1 MPDPAPAAQPAPGPP
16 PPAAPPPPPP
26 APAVVIHDSDSE
38 EESGGSGGEGAA
50 EGAAGDK
57 RGRSRRTCED
67 RWNHFVEKNTHARIG
82 GSEYCAVDTSSG
94 KMQAFLEKKDLTC
107 KLCATTISGARNLA
121 NVSRHFTTASHME
134 KLGRLL
140 KPPPNT
146 LYRFSVAAGA
156 AAPLDVSKFDRRA
169 LLAMGA
175 VGCGVDK
182 SNVHKLYSGCMGTLA
197 QMLMSTG
204 GAPAS
209 ATTVARDLKRGVTM
223 LDEKMKEKL
232 KGKFVAVCVDEA
244 TCRLGGRGRPLGLLL
259 EGAGLEPILV
269 DLFWS
274 LRDEEAGEGA
284 AGGGHPLLAMGQA
297 MGAAAGGGGGG
308 GGGGGAAAPLPRR
321 PSEVAAVRIKE
332 RLAEL
337 GVPLENVTCLMADN
351 SFFGDALANILNVMR
366 ARCTSHVLALC
377 FEALVKEL
385 KLFVLCTS
393 GLSAVISAG
402 GGTARREALRA
413 AGLTPSSLSCV
424 ATRWCQQQDV
434 AAYLL
439 SEVNGE
445 RVFLTVR
452 KLLAEHPAFQPRK
465 KPAVQGGGGAAAQPE
480 EEVPAPPE
488 DVEDADK
495 VQVAGQ
501 GMVNAGKLLA
511 SVKVAFGAGARL
523 SNAGLL
529 ETCLV
534 VGALAKTLPAV
545 LTVCG
550 GKASNIPA
558 GLPDR
563 LAGVRDP
570 WLEVCLDEALVS
582 IPISAAIKMMQLPA
596 ADETQLIK
604 EYAPAVVR
612 ACKAALGQYDKYMP
626 DALAQLQR
634 RLRFEPSLM
643 PEQLVIPPGTFLTP
657 AM

>member
-1 MPDPAPAAQPAPGPP
+1 
-16 PPAAPPPPPP
+16 
-26 APAVVIHDSDSE
+26 
-38 EESGGSGGEGAA
+38 
-50 EGAAGDK
+50 
-57 RGRSRRTCED
+57 
-67 RWNHFVEKNTHARIG
+67 
-82 GSEYCAVDTSSG
+82 VDTSGS
-94 KMQAFLEKKDLTC
+94 KKQAFLDSKELTC
-107 KLCATTISGARNLA
+107 KLCATTISGAANSANL
-121 NVSRHFTTASHME
+121 SRHFKIASHKD
-134 KLGRLL
+134 KLARLL
-140 KPPPNT
+140 QPPANS
-146 LYRFSVAAGA
+146 LLRAMSFSGA
-156 AAPLDVSKFDRRA
+156 AAAPMADAAKADRRA

-182 SNVHKLYSGCMGTLA
+182 SNVHKLYSGAMGTLA
-197 QMLMSTG
+197 QQLMSSG
-204 GAPAS
+204 SAPAS
-209 ATTVARDLKRGVTM
+209 ARTVARDLTRGVEL
-223 LDEKMKEKL
+223 LDVVIKHKL
-232 KGKFVAVCVDEA
+232 KGQFVSLCVDEA
-244 TCRLGGRGRPLGLLL
+244 TCRLGGRGRPLGLLV
-259 EGAGLEPILV
+259 EGAGLEEPILL

-274 LRDEEAGEGA
+274 LRDEEAGAGA
-284 AGGGHPLLAMGQA
+284 AGGGHPLLAMGPA
-297 MGAAAGGGGGG
+297 MGVAAGGGGGGDGG
-308 GGGGGAAAPLPRR
+308 GGGGGAAVPLPRR
-321 PSEVAAVRIKE
+321 PSEVAAARIKQ

-337 GVPLENVTCLMADN
+337 GVPFENVTSLMADN
-351 SFFGDALANILNVMR
+351 SSFGDALANNLNVMR
-366 ARCTSHVLALC
+366 TRCTSHVLALC

-424 ATRWCQQQDV
+424 ATRWCQQEEV

-452 KLLAEHPAFQPRK
+452 KLLTEHPAFQPRK

-488 DVEDADK
+488 DVEDAEK

-501 GMVNAGKLLA
+501 GMVNAGKLLT
-511 SVKVAFGAGARL
+511 SVKGAFGAGARP

-529 ETCLV
+529 ELCLV

-558 GLPDR
+558 NLPDR

-570 WLEVCLDEALVS
+570 WAEVSSDEALVS
-582 IPISAAIKMMQLPA
+582 IPISAAIKMTKVPV
-596 ADETQLIK
+596 ADEMPLINQ
-604 EYAPAVVR
+604 YAPVVLH

-626 DALAQLQR
+626 DALAQLKR

-643 PEQLVIPPGTFLTP
+643 PEQLVIPAKKMLT
-657 AM
+657 ADM